1 MVGSTV
7 QPALEACRSQAVPPI
22 PFDLSEGGFCAF
34 DFTAASTDLIHLD
47 INDVSGFTDYLFS
60 RIAAAGVPVGIGR
73 YDEDRVL
80 YRHSPL
86 FDGEAE
92 RRSVHL
98 GLDFFVVEGT
108 EVRAPLPAT
117 VHSLADNSGLGD
129 YGPTVILAHRVGGV
143 PFFTLYGHL
152 GRDVLCTLSA
162 GQEIAPGE
170 SFGSVGGVH
179 ENGSWPPH
187 LHFQIIA
194 DLLGRSGDFPGVA
207 APSERERYLALCPD
221 PNLMLQVPG
230 L

>member
-1 MVGSTV
+1 MLESTLR
-7 QPALEACRSQAVPPI
+7 PALEECRSQAVPPI
-22 PFDLSEGGFCAF
+22 PFDLSGGGFCTF

-47 INDVSGFTDYLFS
+47 INDVAGFTDDLFS
-60 RIAAAGVPVGIGR
+60 RIAAADVPVGIGR

-98 GLDFFVVEGT
+98 GLDFFVAAGT
-108 EVRAPLPAT
+108 EVRAPLPAS

-129 YGPTVILAHRVGGV
+129 YGPTVILEHRCAGTR
-143 PFFTLYGHL
+143 FFTLYGHL
-152 GRDVLCTLSA
+152 ARTTLS
-162 GQEIAPGE
+162 GLSVGRRLSPGE
-170 SFGSVGGVH
+170 SFGCVGDVH